1 MSIIDDLMQGLGKEA
16 SKIQARGQE
25 LMKAYNLA
33 QEIRELDRKKTAKL
47 IEIGRLVYDKY
58 ERQDDISEELLKEKV
73 KETVIIERDITQLQ
87 AELDSMKVQN
97 DPNIPASKRADAKAG
112 YTATPGFECPN
123 CHAPANREKAFCPT
137 CGEALKRNNGDVVD
151 VEAERGPF

>member
-73 KETVIIERDITQLQ
+73 KETVIISAATTQAQ
-87 AELDSMKVQN
+87 AV
-97 DPNIPASKRADAKAG
+97 PNPTLK
-112 YTATPGFECPN
+112 
-123 CHAPANREKAFCPT
+123 PANMLGRAQGIIIC
-137 CGEALKRNNGDVVD
+137 R
-151 VEAERGPF
+151 